1 SHVFYLIRRLTWAK
15 RKQLF
20 PFMQPKLPD
29 DPADD
34 WIRSTQAF
42 LDQSSAR
49 IIWLL
54 YPDRHETETQS
65 LPCND
70 LRAYITGRA
79 HIVDVIH
86 GNGWATDC
94 YSDDIHPN
102 SHGRKFLADYIAKA
116 LAEPVTA

>member
-1 SHVFYLIRRLTWAK
+1 
-15 RKQLF
+15 
-20 PFMQPKLPD
+20 
-29 DPADD
+29 
-34 WIRSTQAF
+34 
-42 LDQSSAR
+42 
-49 IIWLL
+49 LL